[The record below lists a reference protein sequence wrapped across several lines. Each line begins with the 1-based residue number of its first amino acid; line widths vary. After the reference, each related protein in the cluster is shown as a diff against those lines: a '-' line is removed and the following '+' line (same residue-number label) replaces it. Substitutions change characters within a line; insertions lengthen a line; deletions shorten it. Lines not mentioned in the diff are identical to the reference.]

1 MLRAII
7 DIGSNSIKMRIAVVD
22 RGRIRVIRDETEVV
36 RLGRGMSESGVL
48 SPESMRV
55 SCDAVCRMTQRAS
68 LMGAE
73 IFAVGTMALR
83 TAKNADVFV
92 RMVRDS
98 CGQEIHVL
106 SGEEEAKYSW
116 LGAVDGLGI
125 DGDAVMFDS
134 GGGSTEFVMGSESGI
149 MRVVS
154 VPVGAVNLSERFFC
168 AYDTPIKKSAC
179 DEAVS
184 YVKNMLIGNHIE
196 DFRTEMLTVYTPS
209 AKNHI
214 EDFRAQTGTQTVIAV
229 GGGAVTMASVKHAC
243 ETFTPSKLHGSIL
256 TQKDIVRQ
264 IRMYASLTLKERE
277 NVIGLPASR
286 ADVILGSAFIIFT
299 ALRILNARSCIVSIN
314 GLRHGLLIRDK

>member
-1 MLRAII
+1 MLKAII
-7 DIGSNSIKMRIAVVD
+7 DIGSNSIKMRIAAVNG
-22 RGRIRVIRDETEVV
+22 GRIRVIRDETEVV

-48 SPESMRV
+48 SPESMKV

-83 TAKNADVFV
+83 TAKNSDVFV
-92 RMVRDS
+92 KMVKDT
-98 CGQEIHVL
+98 CGQEIHIL

-116 LGAVDGLGI
+116 LGAADGLSVS
-125 DGDAVMFDS
+125 GDAVMFDS
-134 GGGSTEFVMGSESGI
+134 GGGSTEFVIGSECGI
-149 MRVVS
+149 RRVVS

-168 AYDTPIKKSAC
+168 VYDSPIKKSAC
-179 DEAVS
+179 DNAVS
-184 YVKNMLIGNHIE
+184 YVKNMLAENHIE
-196 DFRTEMLTVYTPS
+196 DFS
-209 AKNHI
+209 A
-214 EDFRAQTGTQTVIAV
+214 QTVIAV

-256 TQKDIVRQ
+256 TQRDIVRQ
-264 IRMYASLTLKERE
+264 IRMYSALTLKERE

-286 ADVILGSAFIIFT
+286 ADVILGSACIIFT
-299 ALRILNARSCIVSIN
+299 ALRVLNARSCIVSIN